1 MALGKVDKCAL
12 SLYSFQVPCDFEI
25 FPKELMGEEKKRAH
39 ISTFLEDRNM
49 PNSFLA

>member
-1 MALGKVDKCAL
+1 MALGKVEINVQ

-39 ISTFLEDRNM
+39 RSTFLEDRNM